1 MQATVE
7 ELKRALHAKKKALY
21 PSRQRFTLPLAARE
35 KKPTVLEHNKRLA
48 DYDIRG
54 DSVIIFKD
62 LGTQVSV
69 LKAGHMQSDCLTSM
83 ILLCLR
89 LAQLHNS
96 LPPVQSFLLGL
107 HLHKKRFAFAQE
119 KVLHAPEGSPPPAA
133 LQLPGFLN
141 LYLVNAVSTV
151 FFRRTQHDSLQLLS
165 AYTTAVPESAQS
177 VAPLQR
183 CDFMRQ
189 CG

>member
-119 KVLHAPEGSPPPAA
+119 KVCICTRKGSACARRIPPPCSIAA
-133 LQLPGFLN
+133 
-141 LYLVNAVSTV
+141 AWVS
-151 FFRRTQHDSLQLLS
+151 
-165 AYTTAVPESAQS
+165 ESIFS
-177 VAPLQR
+177 
-183 CDFMRQ
+183 Q
-189 CG
+189 CCLHSIL